1 MKKIITALILICTM
15 LCGATAFAAGNIM
28 AITLSLKSDGTQ
40 SPAVFQQTVEKTLFS
55 DTNTNDWYYPHMQ
68 MLTSKGGI
76 NGYEDGTFRP
86 NNIITN
92 AEFVKIIVG
101 LVIKGGITAGNIH
114 WADVY
119 VQKARELGIV
129 AADELPADEYD
140 EPIRRQRMAK
150 FAARTM
156 EKVLGET
163 PTENTENY
171 ISKITDWPDVCEVC
185 KPFVAE
191 VYSKGV
197 ICGMPDGSFCGGA
210 NSTRAEATTM
220 LVRMIDPNYRV
231 TLYSD
236 IPYNQVTDTMTD
248 GRMTSAKSQNF
259 MDYTLKNLKFYKE
272 NGKYYVS
279 GSFPELPK
287 GYENQ
292 LDISVTMK
300 NAPIVNVTTGFTM
313 FDENKISN
321 TGSFKK
327 ELVGISSVDEID
339 FLEIFISVNALEHSN
354 DTGYKYGFSG
364 NYRLTTTNNNVVTYS
379 RYDGEKYETFN
390 YDFSKIFQW

>member
-1 MKKIITALILICTM
+1 MKKILTAIILICTI
-15 LCGATAFAAGNIM
+15 LCSTTAFAAGNIM

-55 DTNTNDWYYPHMQ
+55 DTNINDWYYPHMQ
-68 MLTSKGGI
+68 MLTSKGAI

-86 NNIITN
+86 NDIITN

-101 LVIKGGITAGNIH
+101 LVADGAIVYDAH
-114 WADVY
+114 WAEGY
-119 VQKARELGIV
+119 IQKAKDLGIIET
-129 AADELPADEYD
+129 DELPANEYD

-163 PTENTENY
+163 PAENTENY
-171 ISKITDWPDVCEVC
+171 ISKITDWTDVCEVC
-185 KPFVAE
+185 KPFVAQ
-191 VYSKGV
+191 VYVKGV
-197 ICGMPDGSFCGGA
+197 ICGMPNGSFSGGA

-231 TLYSD
+231 TMYSD
-236 IPYNQVTDTMTD
+236 IPYNQITDVMPD

-259 MDYTLKNLKFYKE
+259 MDYTLEHLKFYKE

-279 GSFPELPK
+279 GSFPDLPK

-300 NAPIVNVTTGFTM
+300 NSPIVNVTTGFTM

-327 ELVGISSVDEID
+327 ELVGIFSVDDID

-364 NYRLTTTNNNVVTYS
+364 NYRITTANNDIVTYS

-390 YDFSKIFQW
+390 CDFSKIFQW